1 MTRYQLHVQTYRNC
15 QGCELS
21 RTRDTVV
28 FPRGSV
34 PADVVFVGMAP
45 GDSEDVAGRPFEG
58 PAGHLM
64 DKIID
69 RAGLNDGRFRY
80 ALTNLVLC
88 RPYEPDGGEKVDEP
102 AQEHVMACK
111 GRLESFLS
119 ICAPRLVVAVG
130 KQPKEWL
137 EPGYK
142 HSVRLPAGAKLL
154 HIVHPSHLLKGGMPD
169 VQRDLAARRIVVQI
183 AQALEQL

>member
-1 MTRYQLHVQTYRNC
+1 M
-15 QGCELS
+15 S

-45 GDSEDVAGRPFEG
+45 GDSEDVSGKPFEG

-64 DKIID
+64 DRIID

-88 RPYEPDGGEKVDEP
+88 RPYTADGVEKVDEP
-102 AQEHVMACK
+102 ESDHVLACK
-111 GRLESFLS
+111 GRLEEFLR
-119 ICAPRLVVAVG
+119 IARPRLVVAVG
-130 KQPKEWL
+130 KQPGEWL

-142 HSVRLPAGAKLL
+142 NNVELPPGAKLL
-154 HIVHPSHLLKGGMPD
+154 KIVHPSHLLKGGMPD
-169 VQRDLAARRIVVQI
+169 VQRDLAAQRIIVQVM
-183 AQALEQL
+183 QALEQLN